1 MFPDEQPKDVGCASF
16 NNPLPLQ
23 LTSTK
28 YINVDRKRNNH
39 AYRTICCCQDLLDS
53 LERSPTSFV
62 TLPFVVVFAPDSNSK
77 QINQHPCKE
86 IQVANVLS
94 DVSEHSEPAVD
105 RWFLPTVPLS
115 CP

>member
-77 QINQHPCKE
+77 QNK
-86 IQVANVLS
+86 S
-94 DVSEHSEPAVD
+94 
-105 RWFLPTVPLS
+105 TPLQGNTGGERFKRRKRAFRAGR
-115 CP
+115 